1 VIGEWKG
8 ENAMQIRKPIFSL
21 QTTIAVFACI
31 VVALALLAADIIINE
46 KISENAQISASEKAI
61 EIARIV
67 ADTPVIV
74 EALTGKKDEKEI
86 QDYTKKVL
94 SVSTVRFITVMD
106 MNRIRKS
113 HPNAEKIGEYYEE
126 EDGDPAFEGKENTS
140 VNKGSLGISLRAFT
154 PIFAPDGKQVG
165 VVLVGIMVESVQ
177 AAVDNSR
184 TGIYFGL
191 GIGMLVGILGA
202 LVLARNIKQIMFG
215 LEPFA
220 IAQIFE
226 ERSAMLQSVREG
238 ILAVDKESYVTI
250 VNEEAIRLFH
260 KASIN
265 GSPIGRKVDEYVPN
279 TRMQNVLQTGE
290 AEFDQEQDI
299 NGITILANR
308 IPIIVDGKIVGA
320 IATFRDKTELRQ
332 LAEKLTGVS
341 LYAEALR
348 SQTHEFMNK
357 LHVILGM
364 VRMGY
369 YDRLSQYVNQIAN
382 QYQVEIGSV
391 VRKVKDPV
399 IAGFLLGKLSLAR
412 EAGAEMILSETS
424 YLPEPA
430 DPKIIHELI
439 TIIGNLIDNALEALE
454 QSKTKRIIINFFYD
468 NDMLTMEVSD
478 TGQGID
484 EEIKKYIFEKG
495 YSTKGTERGLGLHLI
510 QRSVERLGGNITV
523 VSEAGRGTSFKVIV
537 PYCSQE
543 G

>member
-1 VIGEWKG
+1 MIGEWKG